1 MACRQIKKLLGY
13 ELCIFDR
20 EGTLFYSDDI
30 VLIRKNDYTE
40 IFNLDTMR
48 HEIGDRIKR
57 DVTRNTIYQYIRS
70 CSLFSCL
77 TLLHLASPHGWY
89 Q

>member
-57 DVTRNTIYQYIRS
+57 DVTRNTICQYIS
-70 CSLFSCL
+70 DHVVCF
-77 TLLHLASPHGWY
+77 HV
-89 Q
+89 

>member
-1 MACRQIKKLLGY
+1 M
-13 ELCIFDR
+13 CIFDR

-48 HEIGDRIKR
+48 HEIGDWIKR
-57 DVTRNTIYQYIRS
+57 DVTRNTIYQYIS
-70 CSLFSCL
+70 DNVVCF
-77 TLLHLASPHGWY
+77 HA
-89 Q
+89 

>member
-1 MACRQIKKLLGY
+1 M
-13 ELCIFDR
+13 CIFDR

-57 DVTRNTIYQYIRS
+57 DVTRNTIYQYIS
-70 CSLFSCL
+70 DNVVCF
-77 TLLHLASPHGWY
+77 HA
-89 Q
+89 